1 MDTSGDN
8 AWGLLYYHDVA
19 NPAWGSIP
27 GYSLRTVHWRNAL
40 VDGDGGDECPCAT
53 TVYRCLYFVI
63 SMESILRSRIFQQ
76 QGVRFSKLLRIALAY
91 EDRIWTHAGSSEE
104 YGRIMS
110 SLETFTRDT
119 WNTFNLEE
127 EEEEQQR
134 QQLHIL
140 QHCDTNLHLLHEAC
154 DLSKSGNF
162 PSFHELLA
170 WWPLL
175 PQPYRKLLEP
185 WWTLQQFPAS
195 SSAAASCY
203 SSFLPLSRPRPSQ
216 PGAAAAAAGASSRP
230 ALELIVLLAPTTTPL
245 NLTPM
250 IDLQAPSHV
259 QQQLPLYPH
268 NHVARRVQPIQNQE
282 LHRFSKM
289 TTSHQQQQQQ
299 QHRDHQ
305 EEQQQQQEQQHHHHQ
320 QHQLPCTDAPPASCH
335 HQNPSTGSSSSSSS
349 SSSSPCPCPSSSS
362 SDWHHQSRQN
372 CSGLIFSSLQQQ
384 QFNRNSSGLISS
396 SSGYCSYSSSSSSS
410 SSMAFEQQGQQF
422 GQRTLEGS
430 LMDCD
435 ILACEIYMS
444 LRHLVENGG
453 GGGDDGVHP
462 ALPGPSLSLLRWG
475 MITEGR
481 VIDTMQYLLH
491 QQQTN

>member
-1 MDTSGDN
+1 MNSSGHN
-8 AWGLLYYHDVA
+8 ARGLLYYHDVA

-40 VDGDGGDECPCAT
+40 VDGDGGDKCPCAT

-127 EEEEQQR
+127 EEEQQQ

-195 SSAAASCY
+195 SSAAVSCY
-203 SSFLPLSRPRPSQ
+203 SSSLPLSRPRSSQ
-216 PGAAAAAAGASSRP
+216 PGAAAAAGASSRP
-230 ALELIVLLAPTTTPL
+230 ALELIVLLAPTTAPL

-250 IDLQAPSHV
+250 IDLQAP
-259 QQQLPLYPH
+259 
-268 NHVARRVQPIQNQE
+268 NH
-282 LHRFSKM
+282 
-289 TTSHQQQQQQ
+289 
-299 QHRDHQ
+299 
-305 EEQQQQQEQQHHHHQ
+305 
-320 QHQLPCTDAPPASCH
+320 
-335 HQNPSTGSSSSSSS
+335 GSSSPPCNNNNAIKIPQD
-349 SSSSPCPCPSSSS
+349 SSPPPPPPPQATAPTPPAQPPYSNNSDRIFQGSSPPPPPPPPLPWPCNNKDSNLEKGLWKEVSWIVTYWLVRFTCHSGIWWRMVVVVVMMVFILHFQVLHCPF
-362 SDWHHQSRQN
+362 SD
-372 CSGLIFSSLQQQ
+372 G
-384 QFNRNSSGLISS
+384 
-396 SSGYCSYSSSSSSS
+396 
-410 SSMAFEQQGQQF
+410 E
-422 GQRTLEGS
+422 
-430 LMDCD
+430 
-435 ILACEIYMS
+435 
-444 LRHLVENGG
+444 
-453 GGGDDGVHP
+453 
-462 ALPGPSLSLLRWG
+462 
-475 MITEGR
+475 
-481 VIDTMQYLLH
+481 
-491 QQQTN
+491 

>member
-1 MDTSGDN
+1 MDFSGDN

-40 VDGDGGDECPCAT
+40 VDGDRGDECPCAT

-119 WNTFNLEE
+119 WNTFNLKE

-140 QHCDTNLHLLHEAC
+140 QHCDTNLHLLYEAC

-216 PGAAAAAAGASSRP
+216 PGAAAAAGASSRP

-250 IDLQAPSHV
+250 IDLQAPNHV
-259 QQQLPLYPH
+259 QQQLPL
-268 NHVARRVQPIQNQE
+268 
-282 LHRFSKM
+282 
-289 TTSHQQQQQQ
+289 
-299 QHRDHQ
+299 
-305 EEQQQQQEQQHHHHQ
+305 
-320 QHQLPCTDAPPASCH
+320 
-335 HQNPSTGSSSSSSS
+335 
-349 SSSSPCPCPSSSS
+349 
-362 SDWHHQSRQN
+362 
-372 CSGLIFSSLQQQ
+372 
-384 QFNRNSSGLISS
+384 
-396 SSGYCSYSSSSSSS
+396 
-410 SSMAFEQQGQQF
+410 
-422 GQRTLEGS
+422 
-430 LMDCD
+430 
-435 ILACEIYMS
+435 
-444 LRHLVENGG
+444 HLVENGG

>member
-1 MDTSGDN
+1 MDFSGDN

-40 VDGDGGDECPCAT
+40 VDGDRGDECPCAT

-119 WNTFNLEE
+119 WNTFNLKE

-140 QHCDTNLHLLHEAC
+140 QHCDTNLHLLYEAC

-216 PGAAAAAAGASSRP
+216 PGAAAAAGASSRP
-230 ALELIVLLAPTTTPL
+230 ALELID
-245 NLTPM
+245 
-250 IDLQAPSHV
+250 I
-259 QQQLPLYPH
+259 
-268 NHVARRVQPIQNQE
+268 
-282 LHRFSKM
+282 
-289 TTSHQQQQQQ
+289 
-299 QHRDHQ
+299 
-305 EEQQQQQEQQHHHHQ
+305 
-320 QHQLPCTDAPPASCH
+320 
-335 HQNPSTGSSSSSSS
+335 
-349 SSSSPCPCPSSSS
+349 
-362 SDWHHQSRQN
+362 
-372 CSGLIFSSLQQQ
+372 SGLIP
-384 QFNRNSSGLISS
+384 
-396 SSGYCSYSSSSSSS
+396 SSSSSSS
-410 SSMAFEQQGQQF
+410 SSMAFKQQGQQF